1 MSAAAPFSPVSTTTT
16 NVKTIFVR
24 LLIQHLAIYDTSEMK
39 RIRLVSAMEITLAC
53 GNYFSPPI
61 KKMHVYFCWCLRSIK
76 LECKDVVLT
85 GLMEALF
92 VSHIQM
98 TSMSS
103 GMLCLRGCLM
113 LYIQPCRCI

>member
-61 KKMHVYFCWCLRSIK
+61 KKMHVYFCWCLRY
-76 LECKDVVLT
+76 LEDVF
-85 GLMEALF
+85 ALRQGIPF
-92 VSHIQM
+92 RRICRGVGRTTQAQSFQWAR
-98 TSMSS
+98 
-103 GMLCLRGCLM
+103 MLVYEVC
-113 LYIQPCRCI
+113 

>member
-61 KKMHVYFCWCLRSIK
+61 KKMHVYFCWCLRFGCGCTLCFSYAGQSSSNAK
-76 LECKDVVLT
+76 TSYLQGSWKHS
-85 GLMEALF
+85 LF
-92 VSHIQM
+92 LISK
-98 TSMSS
+98 
-103 GMLCLRGCLM
+103 
-113 LYIQPCRCI
+113 